1 MFDIIKTNELSVTKI
16 KTLAKTMIENVIAD
30 ILRTEYGVENVA
42 KVRSG
47 SENSRTNLFAAKV
60 GTVNGVFD
68 CETLKV
74 SNAELCVTINVT
86 AKEYTIR
93 KTTKRVYP
101 AFDFKKARE
110 EYRTYMID
118 KNSK

>member
-1 MFDIIKTNELSVTKI
+1 MFDIIKTNELSATKI
-16 KTLAKTMIENVIAD
+16 KTLAKTMVENVIAD
-30 ILRTEYGVENVA
+30 ILRTEYGRENVA
-42 KVRSG
+42 RIRSG
-47 SENSRTNLFAAKV
+47 SENSKTNFLAAKV
-60 GTVNGVFD
+60 GTVNGVFN

-86 AKEYTIR
+86 AKEYSIR

-101 AFDFKKARE
+101 AFDFEKAKE

-118 KNSK
+118 KNSR